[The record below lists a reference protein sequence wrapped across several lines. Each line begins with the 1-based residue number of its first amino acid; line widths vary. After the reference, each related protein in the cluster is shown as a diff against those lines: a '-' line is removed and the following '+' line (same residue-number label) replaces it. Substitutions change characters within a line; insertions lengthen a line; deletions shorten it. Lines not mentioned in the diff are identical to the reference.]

1 MSSMR
6 RTINEMSDTTVSR
19 GRPATRRGRAGVP
32 DPLARLRPPIAG
44 ALGALAGIG
53 LSELVA
59 GFLGAPS
66 LLAAIG
72 GFVIDHQPA
81 GAKDLVVG
89 LFGTNDKLALESLIV
104 IVAVL
109 AGAILGVL
117 AVRRSYAVAA
127 AGFAA
132 FALVGFLATLRMPSA
147 APTTSLIV
155 AFVAGISG
163 LQVMSFLLRTAGA
176 GRTASGA
183 PVAAVMPDWS
193 RRGFLVQ
200 AGAVAVGSTAAGLFG
215 RRLLDGG
222 VSTVGSTAATTLPN
236 PVQLATLPARAEIQ
250 QPGLT
255 PLVMPNDNF
264 YRIDTAL
271 ITPSVDL
278 ASWKVRVHG
287 MVDHE
292 VSLSYADLAELPLIE
307 QYVTISCV
315 SNEVGGKLV
324 GNAKWT
330 GVKLRDV
337 LGMAGVQAGATQL
350 VGRSVDGWTA
360 GMPTAWVMDPSREP
374 MIALKMN
381 DQPLPRNHGF
391 PARLIVPGLYG
402 YVSATKWLS
411 ELELTT
417 LEGFDGYWVPLG
429 WSKLGPILTQSR
441 IDTPSNGARVA
452 AGRVPIAGI
461 AWAPDRGIARV
472 EVSIDRGDWQPA
484 QLSTPISN
492 ATWVQWLVA
501 WDAAAAAPGTH
512 VIEVRATDGTGA
524 VQTTDVTPPAP
535 DGARGHHTIQVT
547 VA

>member
-1 MSSMR
+1 
-6 RTINEMSDTTVSR
+6 MSDTTLSR
-19 GRPATRRGRAGVP
+19 PHPSTGGRRAGVT

-72 GFVIDHQPA
+72 EFLINHQPP
-81 GAKDLVVG
+81 GAKDFVVG
-89 LFGTNDKLALESLIV
+89 LFGTNDKLAFESLIV
-104 IVAVL
+104 LIAAAVGALLGIV
-109 AGAILGVL
+109 
-117 AVRRSYAVAA
+117 AVRRSYAIAA

-132 FALVGFLATLRMPSA
+132 FALAGFLASLGMPSA
-147 APTTSLIV
+147 TPTTSIIV
-155 AFVAGISG
+155 ALVAGIGG

-176 GRTASGA
+176 GRSETGS

-193 RRGFLVQ
+193 RRGFLIQ
-200 AGAVAVGSTAAGLFG
+200 AGAVAVASTAAGLIG
-215 RRLLDGG
+215 RRLLEGG
-222 VSTVGSTAATTLPN
+222 GSSVGDTPATTLPR
-236 PVQLATLPARAEIQ
+236 PVNVATIPAGSEIQ
-250 QPGLT
+250 QDGLT
-255 PLVMPNDNF
+255 PLVMPNESF

-271 ITPSVDL
+271 ITPSVDV
-278 ASWKVRVHG
+278 ASWKLRVHG
-287 MVDHE
+287 LVDHE
-292 VSLSYADLAELPLIE
+292 VSLSYADLAELPLVE

-315 SNEVGGKLV
+315 SNEVGGNLV

-337 LGMAGVQAGATQL
+337 LAMAGVQSGATQL

-360 GMPTAWVMDPSREP
+360 GMPTAWVMDPAREP

-381 DQPLPRNHGF
+381 DAPLPRIHGF

-417 LEGFDGYWVPLG
+417 LEAFNGYWVPLG

-441 IDTPSNGARVA
+441 IDTPFNGQAVG

-461 AWAPDRGIARV
+461 AWAPDRGISRV
-472 EVSIDRGDWQPA
+472 EVAIDGAWQDA
-484 QLSTPISN
+484 KLSTPISN

-501 WDAAAAAPGTH
+501 WDAAASGPGPHT
-512 VIEVRATDGTGA
+512 IEVRATDGTGA
-524 VQTTDVTPPAP
+524 AQTADVTAPAP
-535 DGARGHHTIQVT
+535 DGARGHHTIQVS
-547 VA
+547 VS